1 MAVLSEVAVARV
13 RRFCAQRIPPEA
25 RDEVR
30 LEVEAR
36 GQTVTIL
43 EVRAPWQGTGPWT
56 RMKIAQLRYDSTNR
70 TWTLYSS
77 DRNGRWHRYPG
88 APPAEQ
94 LDGLLDEIAADT
106 TGIFWG

>member
-1 MAVLSEVAVARV
+1 MPVLSEVAVARV
-13 RRFCAQRIPPEA
+13 RRFCAQRIPLEA

-43 EVRAPWQGTGPWT
+43 EVRPPWQGAGPWT
-56 RMKIAQLRYDSTNR
+56 RMKIAQLRYDAGNR
-70 TWTLYSS
+70 MWTLYAS
-77 DRNGRWHRYPG
+77 DRNGRWHRYTA

-94 LDGLLDEIAADT
+94 LDGLLEEIAADT
-106 TGIFWG
+106 TGSFWG

>member
-1 MAVLSEVAVARV
+1 
-13 RRFCAQRIPPEA
+13 
-25 RDEVR
+25 
-30 LEVEAR
+30 
-36 GQTVTIL
+36 
-43 EVRAPWQGTGPWT
+43 
-56 RMKIAQLRYDSTNR
+56 MKIAQLRYDSTNR
-70 TWTLYSS
+70 TWTLFSS

>member
-1 MAVLSEVAVARV
+1 
-13 RRFCAQRIPPEA
+13 
-25 RDEVR
+25 
-30 LEVEAR
+30 
-36 GQTVTIL
+36 
-43 EVRAPWQGTGPWT
+43 
-56 RMKIAQLRYDSTNR
+56 MKIAQLRYDSTNR

>member
-1 MAVLSEVAVARV
+1 MPVLSEVAVARV

-25 RDEVR
+25 REEVR

-36 GQTVTIL
+36 GQTVTIV
-43 EVRAPWQGTGPWT
+43 EVRPPWQGAGPWT
-56 RMKIAQLRYDSTNR
+56 RMKIAQLRYDAATR
-70 TWTLYSS
+70 MWTLYAS
-77 DRNGRWHRYPG
+77 DRNGRWHRFSA

-94 LDGLLDEIAADT
+94 LDGLLEEIDADS

>member
-25 RDEVR
+25 RDELR

-43 EVRAPWQGTGPWT
+43 EARAPWHGTGPWT
-56 RMKIAQLRYDSTNR
+56 RMKIAQLRYDSITR

-77 DRNGRWHRYPG
+77 DRNGRWHRYSA